1 MSREKWMIILRNA
14 KEQSNE
20 FKKADAVSWLDH
32 LYYAGTK
39 HYAQEILGRMVKD
52 GCIKR
57 IKKGHYQVM
66 RGPKP
71 TKGGVKA
78 TQIFTNPEQGELFE

>member
-1 MSREKWMIILRNA
+1 MLILRKA
-14 KEQSNE
+14 KDQDGH
-20 FKKADAVSWLDH
+20 FKKAEVTAWLAPF
-32 LYYAGTK
+32 YYAGEA
-39 HYAQEILGRMVKD
+39 HYAQEILARMVKD

-71 TKGGVKA
+71 MKGGVKQ
-78 TQIFTNPEQGELFE
+78 TQIFTNPAQGELF